1 MVSHWKY
8 GICRGETVV
17 ENLLIRNVSG
27 CCYPQVGK
35 CLVLDMVFH
44 CKYGIELLL
53 KKESGSKKSSCERID
68 VVSVVKVA
76 TIDQTLVF
84 IYLRN
89 DETSTKLQR
98 NLNGKNTRKKKVE
111 NEVE

>member
-1 MVSHWKY
+1 
-8 GICRGETVV
+8 
-17 ENLLIRNVSG
+17 
-27 CCYPQVGK
+27 
-35 CLVLDMVFH
+35 VLCPVH
-44 CKYGIELLL
+44 GVPLQKNPAV
-53 KKESGSKKSSCERID
+53 KARID